1 MSFMLLLFSVC
12 SLLGTLVEV
21 LGKKMEGVGGIQ
33 KTYDLCEI
41 SKTGRLDRTTQGD
54 GDRMVGRKVKKE
66 EGPHSS

>member
-33 KTYDLCEI
+33 KHMTYVRSQKLEDWIGLPREMV
-41 SKTGRLDRTTQGD
+41 TGWWGE
-54 GDRMVGRKVKKE
+54 K
-66 EGPHSS
+66 